1 MVLPTG
7 RCATATRV
15 IKSGTSFGRHWTVLA
30 PDLPFVSWILVGL
43 FVALVA
49 FLGIRAQRKDRRE
62 YQRFKRYHSTVR
74 RQGMYR
80 KWLRESFL
88 AFGGLSLVL
97 LALVWQFVPL
107 LLEEINGWDGVRS
120 ARAWYASLGGFSIAL
135 AVAVGFVIIVVP
147 ILVLFLARSQED
159 VTAIG
164 DIQALIP
171 RNTAEVRLGA
181 LLSLNAGVVEELL
194 FRLAVP
200 ALLYGAFGS
209 AMFALITSALLF
221 GALHAYQGAA
231 GIAGTT
237 VVGAFLLLLYVAT
250 GSIIVPIVVH
260 VLIDLRSFVLIPL
273 IVLRVQ
279 RVSSPAPD
287 S

>member
-1 MVLPTG
+1 M
-7 RCATATRV
+7 
-15 IKSGTSFGRHWTVLA
+15 LA
-30 PDLPFVSWILVGL
+30 PDLPFVSWILAAV
-43 FVALVA
+43 FIALVA
-49 FLGIRAQRKDRRE
+49 FLGIRAKRKDRRE

-74 RQGMYR
+74 RQAMYR

-107 LLEEINGWDGVRS
+107 LLDEINGWDAVLS
-120 ARAWYASLGGFSIAL
+120 ARAWYASLGGLSIAL
-135 AVAVGFVIIVVP
+135 TVTLTIVVVVLP
-147 ILVLFLARSQED
+147 IVVLFLARSQED
-159 VTAIG
+159 VIAIG

-181 LLSLNAGVVEELL
+181 LLSLNAGILEELV

-209 AMFALITSALLF
+209 ALFALITSALLF
-221 GALHAYQGAA
+221 GALHAYQGAV
-231 GIAGTT
+231 GIIGTT
-237 VVGAFLLLLYVAT
+237 FVGAFLLLLYVTT
-250 GSIIVPIVVH
+250 GSILVPIVVH

-273 IVLRVQ
+273 IVLRV
-279 RVSSPAPD
+279 PKG
-287 S
+287 

>member
-1 MVLPTG
+1 
-7 RCATATRV
+7 
-15 IKSGTSFGRHWTVLA
+15 VLA
-30 PDLPFVSWILVGL
+30 PDLPFVSWILVVL
-43 FVALVA
+43 FLALVT
-49 FLGIRAQRKDRRE
+49 FLSIRAQRKDRRE
-62 YQRFKRYHSTVR
+62 YQRFKRYRSTVR
-74 RQGMYR
+74 RQAIYR
-80 KWLRESFL
+80 KWLLESFL
-88 AFGGLSLVL
+88 VFGGGSVVL
-97 LALVWQFVPL
+97 LALVWQFNPL
-107 LLEEINGWDGVRS
+107 LLDEINGWDGVRS

-147 ILVLFLARSQED
+147 ILVLFLARSQES

-209 AMFALITSALLF
+209 AVFALIAAALLF

-237 VVGAFLLLLYVAT
+237 IVGAFLLLLYVAT

-273 IVLRVQ
+273 IVLRVH
-279 RVSSPAPD
+279 RV
-287 S
+287 

>member
-1 MVLPTG
+1 MVLVG
-7 RCATATRV
+7 GHRATAARAHITPPQ
-15 IKSGTSFGRHWTVLA
+15 FGRHLTVLA
-30 PDLPFVSWILVGL
+30 PDQPFVSWILVVL

-74 RQGMYR
+74 RQAMYR

-88 AFGGLSLVL
+88 AFGGLSVVL
-97 LALVWQFVPL
+97 LVLVWQFIGL
-107 LLEEINGWDGVRS
+107 LLDEINGWDAVRS
-120 ARAWYASLGGFSIAL
+120 ARAWYASLGWLSIAL
-135 AVAVGFVIIVVP
+135 AVAVGFVVIVVP

-181 LLSLNAGVVEELL
+181 LLSLNAGIVEELV

-209 AMFALITSALLF
+209 ALFALITSALLF
-221 GALHAYQGAA
+221 GALHSYQGAA
-231 GIAGTT
+231 GVAGTT

-250 GSIIVPIVVH
+250 GSIFVPILVH

-273 IVLRVQ
+273 IVLRVH
-279 RVSSPAPD
+279 RA
-287 S
+287 

>member
-1 MVLPTG
+1 M
-7 RCATATRV
+7 
-15 IKSGTSFGRHWTVLA
+15 LA
-30 PDLPFVSWILVGL
+30 PDLPFVSWILAAL

-49 FLGIRAQRKDRRE
+49 FLAYRAQRKDRRE

-74 RQGMYR
+74 RQAMYR

-88 AFGGLSLVL
+88 SFGGLALVL
-97 LALVWQFVPL
+97 LVLVWQFVPL
-107 LLEEINGWDGVRS
+107 LLDEINGWDAVLS
-120 ARAWYASLGGFSIAL
+120 ARAWYASLGGLSIAL
-135 AVAVGFVIIVVP
+135 TVALTIVVVVLP
-147 ILVLFLARSQED
+147 IVVLFFARSQED

-181 LLSLNAGVVEELL
+181 LLSLNAGVVEELV

-209 AMFALITSALLF
+209 ALFALITSTLLF
-221 GALHAYQGAA
+221 GALHAYQGAV
-231 GIAGTT
+231 GIIGTML
-237 VVGAFLLLLYVAT
+237 VGAFLLLLYIAT
-250 GSIIVPIVVH
+250 GSILVPIVVH

-273 IVLRVQ
+273 IVLRVPRTTQ
-279 RVSSPAPD
+279 KSG
-287 S
+287 

>member
-1 MVLPTG
+1 M
-7 RCATATRV
+7 
-15 IKSGTSFGRHWTVLA
+15 LA
-30 PDLPFVSWILVGL
+30 PDLPFVSWILTAL

-49 FLGIRAQRKDRRE
+49 FLAYRAQRKDRRE

-74 RQGMYR
+74 RQAMYR

-88 AFGGLSLVL
+88 AFGGIALVL
-97 LALVWQFVPL
+97 LVLVWQFVPRL
-107 LLEEINGWDGVRS
+107 LDEINGWDAVLS
-120 ARAWYASLGGFSIAL
+120 ARAWYASLGWLSIAL
-135 AVAVGFVIIVVP
+135 TVTLTFVVVVLP
-147 ILVLFLARSQED
+147 ILLLFAARRQED
-159 VTAIG
+159 VVSIG

-181 LLSLNAGVVEELL
+181 LLSLNAGVVEELV

-209 AMFALITSALLF
+209 AVLALVTSALLF
-221 GALHAYQGAA
+221 GALHAYQGPL

-250 GSIIVPIVVH
+250 GSILVPIVVH

-273 IVLRVQ
+273 IVLRV
-279 RVSSPAPD
+279 PKA
-287 S
+287 